1 MTNTGSSAGALL
13 RWWRNLWRRPA
24 APGTTDSGAPGPRG
38 TGAGTT
44 AVESDAAAR
53 REPPRRR
60 YTVPPTDDDP
70 QREARLGAVLE
81 ALRGGAL
88 HPDELGARV
97 GAAGWGPGRLDA
109 VVAHGVASGVLV
121 ETDGGAVKAR
131 YAD

>member
-109 VVAHGVASGVLV
+109 VVAHGVASGVLA

>member
-1 MTNTGSSAGALL
+1 VTNTGSNAGALL

-24 APGTTDSGAPGPRG
+24 APDTTDPGASGTRG
-38 TGAGTT
+38 TGAGAT
-44 AVESDAAAR
+44 AVESDDAAPR
-53 REPPRRR
+53 VPPRRR
-60 YTVPPTDDDP
+60 YTAPPSDDDP

-81 ALRGGAL
+81 ALRGEAL
-88 HPDELGARV
+88 DADELGARV
-97 GAAGWGPGRLDA
+97 GAADWGPGRLDA